1 MMRSERKTEKW
12 RIPGKWTLIFLL
24 ILLAFYGYQNIL
36 AENYERQVVS
46 WIGQTEKDRTVSAF
60 TEPDEEAYQKGCE
73 ALKEAGYEET
83 GKIWLEKRIR
93 SYGIG
98 VFVAAIGIICIVGLP
113 TELHMEKRRKK
124 ALDNQLAEK
133 DRELEAKLAEEKE
146 FLHRDRQKMGTY
158 MENISHQLKTPIAG
172 TLLNLEVLLVTEEDE
187 KRYQK
192 LEDCVKKVQ
201 WMSDMTIVLL
211 RLAQIDSGKIWM
223 KRKKENL
230 TGLIEECIDRT
241 QPLAEEKGVGFEM
254 DVPKECLLS
263 CDGFW
268 LKEAMENVLKNA
280 VEYADTGSLIQILL
294 KEDTDYYKLY
304 ITNRGK
310 RIEEEKR
317 ELIFD
322 RFYQME
328 QGSGIG
334 IGLHLA
340 KEIVTLHQGTLKVVD
355 RSGLEEATTFQFILP
370 KMKTVIRLD
379 KVSKSYTLG
388 EKKITA
394 LKEFSFEVKSGEF
407 VAVMGRS
414 GSGKSTF
421 LKIAG
426 TLEKPDTGAVFLNG
440 IQINGLS
447 QKKICKIRQKK
458 IGFIFQQYQLLPE
471 YTIWDNVCMPL
482 YIAHT
487 VPDKAYIRQL
497 LEKVGLWDRNGDYPD
512 QLSGGEQ
519 QRVAIAR
526 AMAAKPGVILADEPT
541 GNLDY
546 QTGQEIMKLSCASRE
561 LYRQTIVMVTHDMD
575 SANYADRIVYMED
588 GALR

>member
-12 RIPGKWTLIFLL
+12 RIPGKWILIFLL

-98 VFVAAIGIICIVGLP
+98 VFVVAIGIICIVGLL

-124 ALDNQLAEK
+124 ALDNQLVEK

-317 ELIFD
+317 ELLFD

-370 KMKTVIRLD
+370 KM
-379 KVSKSYTLG
+379 
-388 EKKITA
+388 
-394 LKEFSFEVKSGEF
+394 
-407 VAVMGRS
+407 
-414 GSGKSTF
+414 
-421 LKIAG
+421 IAKDHAQ
-426 TLEKPDTGAVFLNG
+426 EE
-440 IQINGLS
+440 INL
-447 QKKICKIRQKK
+447 
-458 IGFIFQQYQLLPE
+458 
-471 YTIWDNVCMPL
+471 TI
-482 YIAHT
+482 
-487 VPDKAYIRQL
+487 
-497 LEKVGLWDRNGDYPD
+497 
-512 QLSGGEQ
+512 S
-519 QRVAIAR
+519 
-526 AMAAKPGVILADEPT
+526 
-541 GNLDY
+541 
-546 QTGQEIMKLSCASRE
+546 
-561 LYRQTIVMVTHDMD
+561 
-575 SANYADRIVYMED
+575 
-588 GALR
+588 

>member
-98 VFVAAIGIICIVGLP
+98 VFVAAIGIICIVGLL
-113 TELHMEKRRKK
+113 TELHMEKRQKK

-268 LKEAMENVLKNA
+268 LKEAMGNVLKNA

-340 KEIVTLHQGTLKVVD
+340 REIVTLHQGTLKVVD

-370 KMKTVIRLD
+370 KM
-379 KVSKSYTLG
+379 
-388 EKKITA
+388 
-394 LKEFSFEVKSGEF
+394 
-407 VAVMGRS
+407 
-414 GSGKSTF
+414 
-421 LKIAG
+421 IAKDHAQ
-426 TLEKPDTGAVFLNG
+426 EE
-440 IQINGLS
+440 INL
-447 QKKICKIRQKK
+447 
-458 IGFIFQQYQLLPE
+458 
-471 YTIWDNVCMPL
+471 TI
-482 YIAHT
+482 
-487 VPDKAYIRQL
+487 
-497 LEKVGLWDRNGDYPD
+497 
-512 QLSGGEQ
+512 S
-519 QRVAIAR
+519 
-526 AMAAKPGVILADEPT
+526 
-541 GNLDY
+541 
-546 QTGQEIMKLSCASRE
+546 
-561 LYRQTIVMVTHDMD
+561 
-575 SANYADRIVYMED
+575 
-588 GALR
+588 

>member
-98 VFVAAIGIICIVGLP
+98 VFVAAIGIICIVGLL

-133 DRELEAKLAEEKE
+133 DRELEATLAEEKE

-280 VEYADTGSLIQILL
+280 IEYADIGSRIQILL

-328 QGSGIG
+328 QGSEIG

-340 KEIVTLHQGTLKVVD
+340 REIVTLHQGTLKVVD

-370 KMKTVIRLD
+370 KM
-379 KVSKSYTLG
+379 
-388 EKKITA
+388 
-394 LKEFSFEVKSGEF
+394 
-407 VAVMGRS
+407 
-414 GSGKSTF
+414 
-421 LKIAG
+421 IAKDHAQ
-426 TLEKPDTGAVFLNG
+426 EE
-440 IQINGLS
+440 INL
-447 QKKICKIRQKK
+447 
-458 IGFIFQQYQLLPE
+458 
-471 YTIWDNVCMPL
+471 TI
-482 YIAHT
+482 
-487 VPDKAYIRQL
+487 
-497 LEKVGLWDRNGDYPD
+497 
-512 QLSGGEQ
+512 S
-519 QRVAIAR
+519 
-526 AMAAKPGVILADEPT
+526 
-541 GNLDY
+541 
-546 QTGQEIMKLSCASRE
+546 
-561 LYRQTIVMVTHDMD
+561 
-575 SANYADRIVYMED
+575 
-588 GALR
+588 

>member
-12 RIPGKWTLIFLL
+12 RIPGKWILIFLL

-46 WIGQTEKDRTVSAF
+46 WIGQTEKDRTVSVF

-98 VFVAAIGIICIVGLP
+98 VFVAAIGIICIVGLL

-340 KEIVTLHQGTLKVVD
+340 REIVTLHQGTLKVVD
-355 RSGLEEATTFQFILP
+355 RSGLEGSTTFQFILP
-370 KMKTVIRLD
+370 KM
-379 KVSKSYTLG
+379 
-388 EKKITA
+388 
-394 LKEFSFEVKSGEF
+394 
-407 VAVMGRS
+407 
-414 GSGKSTF
+414 
-421 LKIAG
+421 IAKDHAQ
-426 TLEKPDTGAVFLNG
+426 EE
-440 IQINGLS
+440 INL
-447 QKKICKIRQKK
+447 
-458 IGFIFQQYQLLPE
+458 
-471 YTIWDNVCMPL
+471 TI
-482 YIAHT
+482 
-487 VPDKAYIRQL
+487 
-497 LEKVGLWDRNGDYPD
+497 
-512 QLSGGEQ
+512 S
-519 QRVAIAR
+519 
-526 AMAAKPGVILADEPT
+526 
-541 GNLDY
+541 
-546 QTGQEIMKLSCASRE
+546 
-561 LYRQTIVMVTHDMD
+561 
-575 SANYADRIVYMED
+575 
-588 GALR
+588 

>member
-60 TEPDEEAYQKGCE
+60 IEPDEEAYQKGCE

-98 VFVAAIGIICIVGLP
+98 VFVAAIGIICIVGLL

-280 VEYADTGSLIQILL
+280 IEYADIGSRIQILL

-340 KEIVTLHQGTLKVVD
+340 REIVTLHQGTLKVVD

-370 KMKTVIRLD
+370 KM
-379 KVSKSYTLG
+379 
-388 EKKITA
+388 
-394 LKEFSFEVKSGEF
+394 
-407 VAVMGRS
+407 
-414 GSGKSTF
+414 
-421 LKIAG
+421 IAKDHAQ
-426 TLEKPDTGAVFLNG
+426 EE
-440 IQINGLS
+440 INL
-447 QKKICKIRQKK
+447 
-458 IGFIFQQYQLLPE
+458 
-471 YTIWDNVCMPL
+471 TI
-482 YIAHT
+482 
-487 VPDKAYIRQL
+487 
-497 LEKVGLWDRNGDYPD
+497 
-512 QLSGGEQ
+512 S
-519 QRVAIAR
+519 
-526 AMAAKPGVILADEPT
+526 
-541 GNLDY
+541 
-546 QTGQEIMKLSCASRE
+546 
-561 LYRQTIVMVTHDMD
+561 
-575 SANYADRIVYMED
+575 
-588 GALR
+588 

>member
-98 VFVAAIGIICIVGLP
+98 VFVAVIGIICIVGLL

-146 FLHRDRQKMGTY
+146 FLYRDRQKMGTY

-340 KEIVTLHQGTLKVVD
+340 REIVTLHQGTLKVVD

-370 KMKTVIRLD
+370 KM
-379 KVSKSYTLG
+379 
-388 EKKITA
+388 
-394 LKEFSFEVKSGEF
+394 
-407 VAVMGRS
+407 
-414 GSGKSTF
+414 
-421 LKIAG
+421 IAKDHAQ
-426 TLEKPDTGAVFLNG
+426 EE
-440 IQINGLS
+440 INL
-447 QKKICKIRQKK
+447 
-458 IGFIFQQYQLLPE
+458 
-471 YTIWDNVCMPL
+471 TI
-482 YIAHT
+482 
-487 VPDKAYIRQL
+487 
-497 LEKVGLWDRNGDYPD
+497 
-512 QLSGGEQ
+512 S
-519 QRVAIAR
+519 
-526 AMAAKPGVILADEPT
+526 
-541 GNLDY
+541 
-546 QTGQEIMKLSCASRE
+546 
-561 LYRQTIVMVTHDMD
+561 
-575 SANYADRIVYMED
+575 
-588 GALR
+588 

>member
-12 RIPGKWTLIFLL
+12 RIPGKWILIFLL

-98 VFVAAIGIICIVGLP
+98 VFVAAIGIICIVGLL

-133 DRELEAKLAEEKE
+133 DRKLEAKLAEEKE

-241 QPLAEEKGVGFEM
+241 QPLTEEKGVGFEM

-340 KEIVTLHQGTLKVVD
+340 REIVTLHQGTLKVVD

-370 KMKTVIRLD
+370 KM
-379 KVSKSYTLG
+379 
-388 EKKITA
+388 
-394 LKEFSFEVKSGEF
+394 
-407 VAVMGRS
+407 
-414 GSGKSTF
+414 
-421 LKIAG
+421 IAKDHAQ
-426 TLEKPDTGAVFLNG
+426 EE
-440 IQINGLS
+440 INL
-447 QKKICKIRQKK
+447 
-458 IGFIFQQYQLLPE
+458 
-471 YTIWDNVCMPL
+471 TI
-482 YIAHT
+482 
-487 VPDKAYIRQL
+487 
-497 LEKVGLWDRNGDYPD
+497 
-512 QLSGGEQ
+512 S
-519 QRVAIAR
+519 
-526 AMAAKPGVILADEPT
+526 
-541 GNLDY
+541 
-546 QTGQEIMKLSCASRE
+546 
-561 LYRQTIVMVTHDMD
+561 
-575 SANYADRIVYMED
+575 
-588 GALR
+588 

>member
-98 VFVAAIGIICIVGLP
+98 VFVAAIGIICIVGLL

-340 KEIVTLHQGTLKVVD
+340 REIVTLHQGTLKVVD
-355 RSGLEEATTFQFILP
+355 RSGLEEATTFHFILP
-370 KMKTVIRLD
+370 KM
-379 KVSKSYTLG
+379 
-388 EKKITA
+388 
-394 LKEFSFEVKSGEF
+394 
-407 VAVMGRS
+407 
-414 GSGKSTF
+414 
-421 LKIAG
+421 IAKDHAQ
-426 TLEKPDTGAVFLNG
+426 EE
-440 IQINGLS
+440 INL
-447 QKKICKIRQKK
+447 
-458 IGFIFQQYQLLPE
+458 
-471 YTIWDNVCMPL
+471 TI
-482 YIAHT
+482 
-487 VPDKAYIRQL
+487 
-497 LEKVGLWDRNGDYPD
+497 
-512 QLSGGEQ
+512 S
-519 QRVAIAR
+519 
-526 AMAAKPGVILADEPT
+526 
-541 GNLDY
+541 
-546 QTGQEIMKLSCASRE
+546 
-561 LYRQTIVMVTHDMD
+561 
-575 SANYADRIVYMED
+575 
-588 GALR
+588 

>member
-24 ILLAFYGYQNIL
+24 ILLVFYGYQNIL

-98 VFVAAIGIICIVGLP
+98 VFVAAIGIICIVGLL

-124 ALDNQLAEK
+124 ALDNQLEEK

-192 LEDCVKKVQ
+192 MEDCVKKVQ

-310 RIEEEKR
+310 RIKEEKR

-340 KEIVTLHQGTLKVVD
+340 REIVTLHQGTLKVVD

-370 KMKTVIRLD
+370 KM
-379 KVSKSYTLG
+379 
-388 EKKITA
+388 
-394 LKEFSFEVKSGEF
+394 
-407 VAVMGRS
+407 
-414 GSGKSTF
+414 
-421 LKIAG
+421 IAKDHAQ
-426 TLEKPDTGAVFLNG
+426 EE
-440 IQINGLS
+440 INL
-447 QKKICKIRQKK
+447 
-458 IGFIFQQYQLLPE
+458 
-471 YTIWDNVCMPL
+471 TI
-482 YIAHT
+482 
-487 VPDKAYIRQL
+487 
-497 LEKVGLWDRNGDYPD
+497 
-512 QLSGGEQ
+512 S
-519 QRVAIAR
+519 
-526 AMAAKPGVILADEPT
+526 
-541 GNLDY
+541 
-546 QTGQEIMKLSCASRE
+546 
-561 LYRQTIVMVTHDMD
+561 
-575 SANYADRIVYMED
+575 
-588 GALR
+588 

>member
-98 VFVAAIGIICIVGLP
+98 VFVAAIGIICIVGLL

-124 ALDNQLAEK
+124 ALDNQLEEK

-304 ITNRGK
+304 ITNLGK

-340 KEIVTLHQGTLKVVD
+340 REIVTLHQGTLKVVD

-370 KMKTVIRLD
+370 KM
-379 KVSKSYTLG
+379 
-388 EKKITA
+388 
-394 LKEFSFEVKSGEF
+394 
-407 VAVMGRS
+407 
-414 GSGKSTF
+414 
-421 LKIAG
+421 IAKDHAQEERN
-426 TLEKPDTGAVFLNG
+426 L
-440 IQINGLS
+440 
-447 QKKICKIRQKK
+447 
-458 IGFIFQQYQLLPE
+458 
-471 YTIWDNVCMPL
+471 TI
-482 YIAHT
+482 
-487 VPDKAYIRQL
+487 
-497 LEKVGLWDRNGDYPD
+497 
-512 QLSGGEQ
+512 S
-519 QRVAIAR
+519 
-526 AMAAKPGVILADEPT
+526 
-541 GNLDY
+541 
-546 QTGQEIMKLSCASRE
+546 
-561 LYRQTIVMVTHDMD
+561 
-575 SANYADRIVYMED
+575 
-588 GALR
+588 

>member
-1 MMRSERKTEKW
+1 MMRSEKKTEKW

-98 VFVAAIGIICIVGLP
+98 VFVAAIGILCIVGLL

-328 QGSGIG
+328 QGNGIG

-340 KEIVTLHQGTLKVVD
+340 REIVTLHQGTLKVVD

-370 KMKTVIRLD
+370 KM
-379 KVSKSYTLG
+379 
-388 EKKITA
+388 
-394 LKEFSFEVKSGEF
+394 
-407 VAVMGRS
+407 
-414 GSGKSTF
+414 
-421 LKIAG
+421 IAKDHAQ
-426 TLEKPDTGAVFLNG
+426 EE
-440 IQINGLS
+440 INL
-447 QKKICKIRQKK
+447 
-458 IGFIFQQYQLLPE
+458 
-471 YTIWDNVCMPL
+471 TI
-482 YIAHT
+482 
-487 VPDKAYIRQL
+487 
-497 LEKVGLWDRNGDYPD
+497 
-512 QLSGGEQ
+512 S
-519 QRVAIAR
+519 
-526 AMAAKPGVILADEPT
+526 
-541 GNLDY
+541 
-546 QTGQEIMKLSCASRE
+546 
-561 LYRQTIVMVTHDMD
+561 
-575 SANYADRIVYMED
+575 
-588 GALR
+588 

>member
-98 VFVAAIGIICIVGLP
+98 VFVAAIGIICIVGLL

-124 ALDNQLAEK
+124 ALDNQLEEK

-310 RIEEEKR
+310 RIKEEKR

-370 KMKTVIRLD
+370 KM
-379 KVSKSYTLG
+379 
-388 EKKITA
+388 
-394 LKEFSFEVKSGEF
+394 
-407 VAVMGRS
+407 
-414 GSGKSTF
+414 
-421 LKIAG
+421 IAKDHAQ
-426 TLEKPDTGAVFLNG
+426 EE
-440 IQINGLS
+440 INL
-447 QKKICKIRQKK
+447 
-458 IGFIFQQYQLLPE
+458 
-471 YTIWDNVCMPL
+471 TI
-482 YIAHT
+482 
-487 VPDKAYIRQL
+487 
-497 LEKVGLWDRNGDYPD
+497 
-512 QLSGGEQ
+512 S
-519 QRVAIAR
+519 
-526 AMAAKPGVILADEPT
+526 
-541 GNLDY
+541 
-546 QTGQEIMKLSCASRE
+546 
-561 LYRQTIVMVTHDMD
+561 
-575 SANYADRIVYMED
+575 
-588 GALR
+588 

>member
-12 RIPGKWTLIFLL
+12 RIPGKWILIFLL

-98 VFVAAIGIICIVGLP
+98 VFVAAIGIICIVGLL

-230 TGLIEECIDRT
+230 TGLIEECIDRE

-340 KEIVTLHQGTLKVVD
+340 REIVTLHQGTLKVVD

-370 KMKTVIRLD
+370 KM
-379 KVSKSYTLG
+379 
-388 EKKITA
+388 
-394 LKEFSFEVKSGEF
+394 
-407 VAVMGRS
+407 
-414 GSGKSTF
+414 
-421 LKIAG
+421 IAKDHAQ
-426 TLEKPDTGAVFLNG
+426 EE
-440 IQINGLS
+440 INL
-447 QKKICKIRQKK
+447 
-458 IGFIFQQYQLLPE
+458 
-471 YTIWDNVCMPL
+471 TI
-482 YIAHT
+482 
-487 VPDKAYIRQL
+487 
-497 LEKVGLWDRNGDYPD
+497 
-512 QLSGGEQ
+512 S
-519 QRVAIAR
+519 
-526 AMAAKPGVILADEPT
+526 
-541 GNLDY
+541 
-546 QTGQEIMKLSCASRE
+546 
-561 LYRQTIVMVTHDMD
+561 
-575 SANYADRIVYMED
+575 
-588 GALR
+588 

>member
-1 MMRSERKTEKW
+1 MRSERKTEKW

-98 VFVAAIGIICIVGLP
+98 VFVAAIGIICIVGLL

-124 ALDNQLAEK
+124 ALDNQLEEK

-192 LEDCVKKVQ
+192 MEDCVKKVQ

-310 RIEEEKR
+310 RIKEEKR

-370 KMKTVIRLD
+370 KM
-379 KVSKSYTLG
+379 
-388 EKKITA
+388 
-394 LKEFSFEVKSGEF
+394 
-407 VAVMGRS
+407 
-414 GSGKSTF
+414 
-421 LKIAG
+421 IAKDHAQ
-426 TLEKPDTGAVFLNG
+426 EE
-440 IQINGLS
+440 INL
-447 QKKICKIRQKK
+447 
-458 IGFIFQQYQLLPE
+458 
-471 YTIWDNVCMPL
+471 TI
-482 YIAHT
+482 
-487 VPDKAYIRQL
+487 
-497 LEKVGLWDRNGDYPD
+497 
-512 QLSGGEQ
+512 S
-519 QRVAIAR
+519 
-526 AMAAKPGVILADEPT
+526 
-541 GNLDY
+541 
-546 QTGQEIMKLSCASRE
+546 
-561 LYRQTIVMVTHDMD
+561 
-575 SANYADRIVYMED
+575 
-588 GALR
+588 

>member
-46 WIGQTEKDRTVSAF
+46 WIGQTEKDRMVSAF

-98 VFVAAIGIICIVGLP
+98 VFVAAIGIICIVGLL

-133 DRELEAKLAEEKE
+133 DRELEATLAEEKE

-280 VEYADTGSLIQILL
+280 IEYADIGSRIQILL

-304 ITNRGK
+304 ITNQGK

-322 RFYQME
+322 RFYQMG

-340 KEIVTLHQGTLKVVD
+340 REIVTLHQGTLKVVD
-355 RSGLEEATTFQFILP
+355 RSGLEETVNFQFILP
-370 KMKTVIRLD
+370 KM
-379 KVSKSYTLG
+379 
-388 EKKITA
+388 
-394 LKEFSFEVKSGEF
+394 
-407 VAVMGRS
+407 
-414 GSGKSTF
+414 
-421 LKIAG
+421 IAKDHAQEERN
-426 TLEKPDTGAVFLNG
+426 L
-440 IQINGLS
+440 
-447 QKKICKIRQKK
+447 
-458 IGFIFQQYQLLPE
+458 
-471 YTIWDNVCMPL
+471 TI
-482 YIAHT
+482 
-487 VPDKAYIRQL
+487 
-497 LEKVGLWDRNGDYPD
+497 
-512 QLSGGEQ
+512 S
-519 QRVAIAR
+519 
-526 AMAAKPGVILADEPT
+526 
-541 GNLDY
+541 
-546 QTGQEIMKLSCASRE
+546 
-561 LYRQTIVMVTHDMD
+561 
-575 SANYADRIVYMED
+575 
-588 GALR
+588 

>member
-98 VFVAAIGIICIVGLP
+98 VFVAAIGIICIVGLL

-124 ALDNQLAEK
+124 ALDNQLEEK

-192 LEDCVKKVQ
+192 MEDCVKKVQ

-322 RFYQME
+322 RFYQMD

-370 KMKTVIRLD
+370 KM
-379 KVSKSYTLG
+379 
-388 EKKITA
+388 
-394 LKEFSFEVKSGEF
+394 
-407 VAVMGRS
+407 
-414 GSGKSTF
+414 
-421 LKIAG
+421 IAKDHAQ
-426 TLEKPDTGAVFLNG
+426 EE
-440 IQINGLS
+440 INL
-447 QKKICKIRQKK
+447 
-458 IGFIFQQYQLLPE
+458 
-471 YTIWDNVCMPL
+471 TI
-482 YIAHT
+482 
-487 VPDKAYIRQL
+487 
-497 LEKVGLWDRNGDYPD
+497 
-512 QLSGGEQ
+512 S
-519 QRVAIAR
+519 
-526 AMAAKPGVILADEPT
+526 
-541 GNLDY
+541 
-546 QTGQEIMKLSCASRE
+546 
-561 LYRQTIVMVTHDMD
+561 
-575 SANYADRIVYMED
+575 
-588 GALR
+588 

>member
-1 MMRSERKTEKW
+1 MMRSERTTEKW

-98 VFVAAIGIICIVGLP
+98 VFVAAIGIICIVGLL

-124 ALDNQLAEK
+124 ALDNQLEEK

-254 DVPKECLLS
+254 DVPKECMLS

-370 KMKTVIRLD
+370 KM
-379 KVSKSYTLG
+379 
-388 EKKITA
+388 
-394 LKEFSFEVKSGEF
+394 
-407 VAVMGRS
+407 
-414 GSGKSTF
+414 
-421 LKIAG
+421 IAKDHAR
-426 TLEKPDTGAVFLNG
+426 EE
-440 IQINGLS
+440 INL
-447 QKKICKIRQKK
+447 
-458 IGFIFQQYQLLPE
+458 
-471 YTIWDNVCMPL
+471 TI
-482 YIAHT
+482 
-487 VPDKAYIRQL
+487 
-497 LEKVGLWDRNGDYPD
+497 
-512 QLSGGEQ
+512 S
-519 QRVAIAR
+519 
-526 AMAAKPGVILADEPT
+526 
-541 GNLDY
+541 
-546 QTGQEIMKLSCASRE
+546 
-561 LYRQTIVMVTHDMD
+561 
-575 SANYADRIVYMED
+575 
-588 GALR
+588 

>member
-1 MMRSERKTEKW
+1 MMKSERKTEKW
-12 RIPGKWTLIFLL
+12 RIPGKWILIFLL

-98 VFVAAIGIICIVGLP
+98 VFVAAIGIICIVGLL

-133 DRELEAKLAEEKE
+133 DRELEATLAEEKE

-280 VEYADTGSLIQILL
+280 IEYADIGSRIQILL

-304 ITNRGK
+304 ITNQGK

-340 KEIVTLHQGTLKVVD
+340 REIVTLHQGTLKVVD

-370 KMKTVIRLD
+370 KM
-379 KVSKSYTLG
+379 
-388 EKKITA
+388 
-394 LKEFSFEVKSGEF
+394 
-407 VAVMGRS
+407 
-414 GSGKSTF
+414 
-421 LKIAG
+421 IAKDHAQ
-426 TLEKPDTGAVFLNG
+426 EE
-440 IQINGLS
+440 INL
-447 QKKICKIRQKK
+447 
-458 IGFIFQQYQLLPE
+458 
-471 YTIWDNVCMPL
+471 TI
-482 YIAHT
+482 
-487 VPDKAYIRQL
+487 
-497 LEKVGLWDRNGDYPD
+497 
-512 QLSGGEQ
+512 S
-519 QRVAIAR
+519 
-526 AMAAKPGVILADEPT
+526 
-541 GNLDY
+541 
-546 QTGQEIMKLSCASRE
+546 
-561 LYRQTIVMVTHDMD
+561 
-575 SANYADRIVYMED
+575 
-588 GALR
+588 

>member
-98 VFVAAIGIICIVGLP
+98 VFVAAIGIICIVGLL

-230 TGLIEECIDRT
+230 TGLIEECIDRE

-280 VEYADTGSLIQILL
+280 VEYADTGSLIQILM

-310 RIEEEKR
+310 QIEEEKR

-340 KEIVTLHQGTLKVVD
+340 REIVTLHQGTLKVVD
-355 RSGLEEATTFQFILP
+355 RSGLEEGTTFQFILP
-370 KMKTVIRLD
+370 KM
-379 KVSKSYTLG
+379 
-388 EKKITA
+388 
-394 LKEFSFEVKSGEF
+394 
-407 VAVMGRS
+407 
-414 GSGKSTF
+414 
-421 LKIAG
+421 IAKDRAQ
-426 TLEKPDTGAVFLNG
+426 EE
-440 IQINGLS
+440 INL
-447 QKKICKIRQKK
+447 
-458 IGFIFQQYQLLPE
+458 
-471 YTIWDNVCMPL
+471 TI
-482 YIAHT
+482 
-487 VPDKAYIRQL
+487 
-497 LEKVGLWDRNGDYPD
+497 
-512 QLSGGEQ
+512 S
-519 QRVAIAR
+519 
-526 AMAAKPGVILADEPT
+526 
-541 GNLDY
+541 
-546 QTGQEIMKLSCASRE
+546 
-561 LYRQTIVMVTHDMD
+561 
-575 SANYADRIVYMED
+575 
-588 GALR
+588 

>member
-98 VFVAAIGIICIVGLP
+98 VFVAAIGIICIVGLL

-124 ALDNQLAEK
+124 ALDNQLEEK

-340 KEIVTLHQGTLKVVD
+340 REIVTLHQGTLKVVD
-355 RSGLEEATTFQFILP
+355 RSGLEGATTFQFILP
-370 KMKTVIRLD
+370 KM
-379 KVSKSYTLG
+379 
-388 EKKITA
+388 
-394 LKEFSFEVKSGEF
+394 
-407 VAVMGRS
+407 
-414 GSGKSTF
+414 
-421 LKIAG
+421 IAKDHAQ
-426 TLEKPDTGAVFLNG
+426 EE
-440 IQINGLS
+440 INL
-447 QKKICKIRQKK
+447 
-458 IGFIFQQYQLLPE
+458 
-471 YTIWDNVCMPL
+471 TI
-482 YIAHT
+482 
-487 VPDKAYIRQL
+487 
-497 LEKVGLWDRNGDYPD
+497 
-512 QLSGGEQ
+512 S
-519 QRVAIAR
+519 
-526 AMAAKPGVILADEPT
+526 
-541 GNLDY
+541 
-546 QTGQEIMKLSCASRE
+546 
-561 LYRQTIVMVTHDMD
+561 
-575 SANYADRIVYMED
+575 
-588 GALR
+588 

>member
-98 VFVAAIGIICIVGLP
+98 VFVAAIGIICIVGLL

-133 DRELEAKLAEEKE
+133 DRELEATLAEEKE

-280 VEYADTGSLIQILL
+280 IEYADIGSRIQILL

-304 ITNRGK
+304 ITNQGK

-322 RFYQME
+322 RFYQMG

-340 KEIVTLHQGTLKVVD
+340 REIVTLHQGTLKVVD
-355 RSGLEEATTFQFILP
+355 RSGLEETVNFQFILP
-370 KMKTVIRLD
+370 KM
-379 KVSKSYTLG
+379 
-388 EKKITA
+388 
-394 LKEFSFEVKSGEF
+394 
-407 VAVMGRS
+407 
-414 GSGKSTF
+414 
-421 LKIAG
+421 IAKDHAQEERN
-426 TLEKPDTGAVFLNG
+426 L
-440 IQINGLS
+440 
-447 QKKICKIRQKK
+447 
-458 IGFIFQQYQLLPE
+458 
-471 YTIWDNVCMPL
+471 TI
-482 YIAHT
+482 
-487 VPDKAYIRQL
+487 
-497 LEKVGLWDRNGDYPD
+497 
-512 QLSGGEQ
+512 S
-519 QRVAIAR
+519 
-526 AMAAKPGVILADEPT
+526 
-541 GNLDY
+541 
-546 QTGQEIMKLSCASRE
+546 
-561 LYRQTIVMVTHDMD
+561 
-575 SANYADRIVYMED
+575 
-588 GALR
+588 

>member
-98 VFVAAIGIICIVGLP
+98 VFVAAIGIICIVGLL

-133 DRELEAKLAEEKE
+133 DRKLEAKLAEEKE

-328 QGSGIG
+328 QGRGIG

-340 KEIVTLHQGTLKVVD
+340 REIVTLHQGTLKVVD

-370 KMKTVIRLD
+370 KM
-379 KVSKSYTLG
+379 
-388 EKKITA
+388 
-394 LKEFSFEVKSGEF
+394 
-407 VAVMGRS
+407 
-414 GSGKSTF
+414 
-421 LKIAG
+421 IAKDHAQ
-426 TLEKPDTGAVFLNG
+426 EE
-440 IQINGLS
+440 INL
-447 QKKICKIRQKK
+447 
-458 IGFIFQQYQLLPE
+458 
-471 YTIWDNVCMPL
+471 TI
-482 YIAHT
+482 
-487 VPDKAYIRQL
+487 
-497 LEKVGLWDRNGDYPD
+497 
-512 QLSGGEQ
+512 S
-519 QRVAIAR
+519 
-526 AMAAKPGVILADEPT
+526 
-541 GNLDY
+541 
-546 QTGQEIMKLSCASRE
+546 
-561 LYRQTIVMVTHDMD
+561 
-575 SANYADRIVYMED
+575 
-588 GALR
+588 

>member
-12 RIPGKWTLIFLL
+12 RIPGKWILIFLL

-98 VFVAAIGIICIVGLP
+98 VFVAAIGILCIVGLL

-124 ALDNQLAEK
+124 ALDNQLVEK

-370 KMKTVIRLD
+370 KM
-379 KVSKSYTLG
+379 
-388 EKKITA
+388 
-394 LKEFSFEVKSGEF
+394 
-407 VAVMGRS
+407 
-414 GSGKSTF
+414 
-421 LKIAG
+421 IAKDHAQ
-426 TLEKPDTGAVFLNG
+426 EE
-440 IQINGLS
+440 INL
-447 QKKICKIRQKK
+447 
-458 IGFIFQQYQLLPE
+458 
-471 YTIWDNVCMPL
+471 TI
-482 YIAHT
+482 
-487 VPDKAYIRQL
+487 
-497 LEKVGLWDRNGDYPD
+497 
-512 QLSGGEQ
+512 S
-519 QRVAIAR
+519 
-526 AMAAKPGVILADEPT
+526 
-541 GNLDY
+541 
-546 QTGQEIMKLSCASRE
+546 
-561 LYRQTIVMVTHDMD
+561 
-575 SANYADRIVYMED
+575 
-588 GALR
+588 

>member
-98 VFVAAIGIICIVGLP
+98 VLVAAIGIICIVGLL

-304 ITNRGK
+304 ITNLGK

-340 KEIVTLHQGTLKVVD
+340 REIVTLHQGTLKVVD

-370 KMKTVIRLD
+370 KM
-379 KVSKSYTLG
+379 
-388 EKKITA
+388 
-394 LKEFSFEVKSGEF
+394 
-407 VAVMGRS
+407 
-414 GSGKSTF
+414 
-421 LKIAG
+421 IAKDHAQ
-426 TLEKPDTGAVFLNG
+426 EE
-440 IQINGLS
+440 INL
-447 QKKICKIRQKK
+447 
-458 IGFIFQQYQLLPE
+458 
-471 YTIWDNVCMPL
+471 TI
-482 YIAHT
+482 
-487 VPDKAYIRQL
+487 
-497 LEKVGLWDRNGDYPD
+497 
-512 QLSGGEQ
+512 S
-519 QRVAIAR
+519 
-526 AMAAKPGVILADEPT
+526 
-541 GNLDY
+541 
-546 QTGQEIMKLSCASRE
+546 
-561 LYRQTIVMVTHDMD
+561 
-575 SANYADRIVYMED
+575 
-588 GALR
+588 

>member
-98 VFVAAIGIICIVGLP
+98 VFVAAIGIICIVGLL

-133 DRELEAKLAEEKE
+133 DRGLEAKLAEEKE

-334 IGLHLA
+334 ISLHLA
-340 KEIVTLHQGTLKVVD
+340 REIVTLHQGTLKVVD

-370 KMKTVIRLD
+370 KM
-379 KVSKSYTLG
+379 
-388 EKKITA
+388 
-394 LKEFSFEVKSGEF
+394 
-407 VAVMGRS
+407 
-414 GSGKSTF
+414 
-421 LKIAG
+421 IAKDHAQ
-426 TLEKPDTGAVFLNG
+426 EE
-440 IQINGLS
+440 INL
-447 QKKICKIRQKK
+447 
-458 IGFIFQQYQLLPE
+458 
-471 YTIWDNVCMPL
+471 TI
-482 YIAHT
+482 
-487 VPDKAYIRQL
+487 
-497 LEKVGLWDRNGDYPD
+497 
-512 QLSGGEQ
+512 S
-519 QRVAIAR
+519 
-526 AMAAKPGVILADEPT
+526 
-541 GNLDY
+541 
-546 QTGQEIMKLSCASRE
+546 
-561 LYRQTIVMVTHDMD
+561 
-575 SANYADRIVYMED
+575 
-588 GALR
+588 

>member
-98 VFVAAIGIICIVGLP
+98 VFVAAIGILCIVGLL

-124 ALDNQLAEK
+124 ALDNQLVEK

-280 VEYADTGSLIQILL
+280 VEYADTGSLIRILL

-340 KEIVTLHQGTLKVVD
+340 REIVTLHQGTLKVVD

-370 KMKTVIRLD
+370 KM
-379 KVSKSYTLG
+379 
-388 EKKITA
+388 
-394 LKEFSFEVKSGEF
+394 
-407 VAVMGRS
+407 
-414 GSGKSTF
+414 
-421 LKIAG
+421 IAKDHAQ
-426 TLEKPDTGAVFLNG
+426 EE
-440 IQINGLS
+440 INL
-447 QKKICKIRQKK
+447 
-458 IGFIFQQYQLLPE
+458 
-471 YTIWDNVCMPL
+471 TI
-482 YIAHT
+482 
-487 VPDKAYIRQL
+487 
-497 LEKVGLWDRNGDYPD
+497 
-512 QLSGGEQ
+512 S
-519 QRVAIAR
+519 
-526 AMAAKPGVILADEPT
+526 
-541 GNLDY
+541 
-546 QTGQEIMKLSCASRE
+546 
-561 LYRQTIVMVTHDMD
+561 
-575 SANYADRIVYMED
+575 
-588 GALR
+588 

>member
-98 VFVAAIGIICIVGLP
+98 VFVAAIGIICIVGLL

-268 LKEAMENVLKNA
+268 LKEAMGNVLKNA

-340 KEIVTLHQGTLKVVD
+340 REIVTLHQGTLKVVD

-370 KMKTVIRLD
+370 KM
-379 KVSKSYTLG
+379 
-388 EKKITA
+388 
-394 LKEFSFEVKSGEF
+394 
-407 VAVMGRS
+407 
-414 GSGKSTF
+414 
-421 LKIAG
+421 IAKDHAQ
-426 TLEKPDTGAVFLNG
+426 EE
-440 IQINGLS
+440 INL
-447 QKKICKIRQKK
+447 
-458 IGFIFQQYQLLPE
+458 
-471 YTIWDNVCMPL
+471 TI
-482 YIAHT
+482 
-487 VPDKAYIRQL
+487 
-497 LEKVGLWDRNGDYPD
+497 
-512 QLSGGEQ
+512 S
-519 QRVAIAR
+519 
-526 AMAAKPGVILADEPT
+526 
-541 GNLDY
+541 
-546 QTGQEIMKLSCASRE
+546 
-561 LYRQTIVMVTHDMD
+561 
-575 SANYADRIVYMED
+575 
-588 GALR
+588 

>member
-98 VFVAAIGIICIVGLP
+98 VFVAAIGIFCIVGLL

-124 ALDNQLAEK
+124 ALDNQLVEK

-211 RLAQIDSGKIWM
+211 RFAQIDSGKIWM

-263 CDGFW
+263 CDEFW

-340 KEIVTLHQGTLKVVD
+340 REIVTLHQGTLKVVD

-370 KMKTVIRLD
+370 KM
-379 KVSKSYTLG
+379 
-388 EKKITA
+388 
-394 LKEFSFEVKSGEF
+394 
-407 VAVMGRS
+407 
-414 GSGKSTF
+414 
-421 LKIAG
+421 IAKDHAQ
-426 TLEKPDTGAVFLNG
+426 EE
-440 IQINGLS
+440 INL
-447 QKKICKIRQKK
+447 
-458 IGFIFQQYQLLPE
+458 
-471 YTIWDNVCMPL
+471 TI
-482 YIAHT
+482 
-487 VPDKAYIRQL
+487 
-497 LEKVGLWDRNGDYPD
+497 
-512 QLSGGEQ
+512 S
-519 QRVAIAR
+519 
-526 AMAAKPGVILADEPT
+526 
-541 GNLDY
+541 
-546 QTGQEIMKLSCASRE
+546 
-561 LYRQTIVMVTHDMD
+561 
-575 SANYADRIVYMED
+575 
-588 GALR
+588 

>member
-98 VFVAAIGIICIVGLP
+98 VFVAAIGIICIVGLL

-124 ALDNQLAEK
+124 ALDNQLEEK
-133 DRELEAKLAEEKE
+133 DGGLEAKLAEEKE

-304 ITNRGK
+304 ITNLGK

-340 KEIVTLHQGTLKVVD
+340 REIVTLHQGTLKVVD

-370 KMKTVIRLD
+370 KM
-379 KVSKSYTLG
+379 
-388 EKKITA
+388 
-394 LKEFSFEVKSGEF
+394 
-407 VAVMGRS
+407 
-414 GSGKSTF
+414 
-421 LKIAG
+421 IAKDHAQ
-426 TLEKPDTGAVFLNG
+426 EE
-440 IQINGLS
+440 INL
-447 QKKICKIRQKK
+447 
-458 IGFIFQQYQLLPE
+458 
-471 YTIWDNVCMPL
+471 TI
-482 YIAHT
+482 
-487 VPDKAYIRQL
+487 
-497 LEKVGLWDRNGDYPD
+497 
-512 QLSGGEQ
+512 S
-519 QRVAIAR
+519 
-526 AMAAKPGVILADEPT
+526 
-541 GNLDY
+541 
-546 QTGQEIMKLSCASRE
+546 
-561 LYRQTIVMVTHDMD
+561 
-575 SANYADRIVYMED
+575 
-588 GALR
+588 

>member
-24 ILLAFYGYQNIL
+24 ILLAFYGYQTIL

-98 VFVAAIGIICIVGLP
+98 VFVAAIGIICIVGLL

-340 KEIVTLHQGTLKVVD
+340 REIVTLHQGTLKVVD

-370 KMKTVIRLD
+370 KM
-379 KVSKSYTLG
+379 
-388 EKKITA
+388 
-394 LKEFSFEVKSGEF
+394 
-407 VAVMGRS
+407 
-414 GSGKSTF
+414 
-421 LKIAG
+421 IAKDHAQ
-426 TLEKPDTGAVFLNG
+426 EE
-440 IQINGLS
+440 INL
-447 QKKICKIRQKK
+447 
-458 IGFIFQQYQLLPE
+458 
-471 YTIWDNVCMPL
+471 TI
-482 YIAHT
+482 
-487 VPDKAYIRQL
+487 
-497 LEKVGLWDRNGDYPD
+497 
-512 QLSGGEQ
+512 S
-519 QRVAIAR
+519 
-526 AMAAKPGVILADEPT
+526 
-541 GNLDY
+541 
-546 QTGQEIMKLSCASRE
+546 
-561 LYRQTIVMVTHDMD
+561 
-575 SANYADRIVYMED
+575 
-588 GALR
+588 

>member
-98 VFVAAIGIICIVGLP
+98 VFVAAIGIICIVGLL

-230 TGLIEECIDRT
+230 TGLIEECIDRE

-317 ELIFD
+317 ELIFN

-340 KEIVTLHQGTLKVVD
+340 REIVTLHQGTLKVVD

-370 KMKTVIRLD
+370 KM
-379 KVSKSYTLG
+379 
-388 EKKITA
+388 
-394 LKEFSFEVKSGEF
+394 
-407 VAVMGRS
+407 
-414 GSGKSTF
+414 
-421 LKIAG
+421 IAKDHAQ
-426 TLEKPDTGAVFLNG
+426 EE
-440 IQINGLS
+440 INL
-447 QKKICKIRQKK
+447 
-458 IGFIFQQYQLLPE
+458 
-471 YTIWDNVCMPL
+471 TI
-482 YIAHT
+482 
-487 VPDKAYIRQL
+487 
-497 LEKVGLWDRNGDYPD
+497 
-512 QLSGGEQ
+512 S
-519 QRVAIAR
+519 
-526 AMAAKPGVILADEPT
+526 
-541 GNLDY
+541 
-546 QTGQEIMKLSCASRE
+546 
-561 LYRQTIVMVTHDMD
+561 
-575 SANYADRIVYMED
+575 
-588 GALR
+588 

>member
-98 VFVAAIGIICIVGLP
+98 VFVAAIGIICIVGLL
-113 TELHMEKRRKK
+113 TELHMEKRQKK

-230 TGLIEECIDRT
+230 TGLIEECIDRE

-280 VEYADTGSLIQILL
+280 VEYADTGSLIQILM

-340 KEIVTLHQGTLKVVD
+340 REIVTLHQGTLKVVD

-370 KMKTVIRLD
+370 KM
-379 KVSKSYTLG
+379 
-388 EKKITA
+388 
-394 LKEFSFEVKSGEF
+394 
-407 VAVMGRS
+407 
-414 GSGKSTF
+414 
-421 LKIAG
+421 IAKDHAQ
-426 TLEKPDTGAVFLNG
+426 EE
-440 IQINGLS
+440 INL
-447 QKKICKIRQKK
+447 
-458 IGFIFQQYQLLPE
+458 
-471 YTIWDNVCMPL
+471 TI
-482 YIAHT
+482 
-487 VPDKAYIRQL
+487 
-497 LEKVGLWDRNGDYPD
+497 
-512 QLSGGEQ
+512 S
-519 QRVAIAR
+519 
-526 AMAAKPGVILADEPT
+526 
-541 GNLDY
+541 
-546 QTGQEIMKLSCASRE
+546 
-561 LYRQTIVMVTHDMD
+561 
-575 SANYADRIVYMED
+575 
-588 GALR
+588 

>member
-98 VFVAAIGIICIVGLP
+98 VFVAAIGIICIVGLL

-230 TGLIEECIDRT
+230 TGLIEECIDRE

-340 KEIVTLHQGTLKVVD
+340 REIVTLHQGTLKVVD
-355 RSGLEEATTFQFILP
+355 RSDLEGATTFQFILP
-370 KMKTVIRLD
+370 KM
-379 KVSKSYTLG
+379 
-388 EKKITA
+388 
-394 LKEFSFEVKSGEF
+394 
-407 VAVMGRS
+407 
-414 GSGKSTF
+414 
-421 LKIAG
+421 IAKDHAQ
-426 TLEKPDTGAVFLNG
+426 EE
-440 IQINGLS
+440 INL
-447 QKKICKIRQKK
+447 
-458 IGFIFQQYQLLPE
+458 
-471 YTIWDNVCMPL
+471 TI
-482 YIAHT
+482 
-487 VPDKAYIRQL
+487 
-497 LEKVGLWDRNGDYPD
+497 
-512 QLSGGEQ
+512 S
-519 QRVAIAR
+519 
-526 AMAAKPGVILADEPT
+526 
-541 GNLDY
+541 
-546 QTGQEIMKLSCASRE
+546 
-561 LYRQTIVMVTHDMD
+561 
-575 SANYADRIVYMED
+575 
-588 GALR
+588 